1 MRCTQVGRVDGKVC
15 GRPLVGNRHWCWVH
29 PEAEQDYGPYA
40 GEDARDRR
48 EAAKIDREAE
58 EDDSYVQLGF
68 RAVST
73 FSEGEMATWTAAH
86 R

>member
-1 MRCTQVGRVDGKVC
+1 MSCPRCQRTLIGATRWC
-15 GRPLVGNRHWCWVH
+15 LVHGDQ
-29 PEAEQDYGPYA
+29 ADYGPYA

-68 RAVST
+68 RAVNT
-73 FSEGEMATWTAAH
+73 FSEGEMATWTAAY

>member
-1 MRCTQVGRVDGKVC
+1 MSCPRCQRTLIGTTRWC
-15 GRPLVGNRHWCWVH
+15 LVHGDQ
-29 PEAEQDYGPYA
+29 ADYGPYA

-48 EAAKIDREAE
+48 DAAKIDREAE
-58 EDDSYVQLGF
+58 IDDEAVQLSFELPF
-68 RAVST
+68 RRPMVVST

>member
-73 FSEGEMATWTAAH
+73 SSEGEMATWTAAH
-86 R
+86 G

>member
-1 MRCTQVGRVDGKVC
+1 MNSNPRCDRCRGETFGRDAHCFPC
-15 GRPLVGNRHWCWVH
+15 GRDVR
-29 PEAEQDYGPYA
+29 DYGPYA

>member
-1 MRCTQVGRVDGKVC
+1 MRCPRCHRTLIGTTRWC
-15 GRPLVGNRHWCWVH
+15 LVHGDQ
-29 PEAEQDYGPYA
+29 ADYGPYA
-40 GEDARDRR
+40 GESARDRR

-68 RAVST
+68 RAVNT